1 MGGSSF
7 IFMENEDLEFA
18 VYNTPKFS
26 SLDRHLVVIDFK
38 ASILH
43 EVAMFPD
50 VNIRDKEEI

>member
-1 MGGSSF
+1 
-7 IFMENEDLEFA
+7 MENEDLEFA